1 MVVSPIEKASLSS
14 ENQECLDKIANK
26 ESLLAIYD
34 VSVADGT
41 LEGAATIKFNL
52 GESNNGKKVVV
63 THFKKDGTKELFNS
77 TVENGV
83 ATVRVESLSPFAI
96 TEVSRF
102 QDELQEIVVGG
113 DKIALPFDD
122 TNINNDWINK
132 KKIKNVPVTLND
144 SDATMVTTID
154 NLPRGLSFD
163 GNIITGTPIVEDSE
177 WDRNYYNG
185 YSKKYDLK
193 FKARKGNV
201 LLVRNY
207 TWYVHKDNDRDGIA
221 DSEEV
226 GIKRSE
232 NIFNAQVDRKPLVS
246 DGKRLTVE
254 DYKTKIT
261 NFPADGGVNVTV
273 TKDANY
279 AEVGEQSVI
288 LEFTIP
294 GFEGKG
300 TAIIKVDVKKAVAEE
315 FTIVEVD
322 GNTIGVSL
330 DDTSV
335 NNSWIDKKEIKPVT
349 ITLSDS
355 EAELLPEIE
364 NLP

>member
-1 MVVSPIEKASLSS
+1 MLLKKKNIDNHGHSAVAPTNYEYEKIKVRGISAKGNVYEFATNRPVVSNSPLKFELVKQTDNPNVPTYVYVTFTFKGTEADKKEVVIADNNSTSLREITARHNTTEISLSGHLTETARLVVSPIEKASLSS
-14 ENQECLDKIANK
+14 ENQEYLDNIANK

-41 LEGAATIKFNL
+41 LEGAATVKFNL

-177 WDRNYYNG
+177 WDRN
-185 YSKKYDLK
+185 
-193 FKARKGNV
+193 
-201 LLVRNY
+201 
-207 TWYVHKDNDRDGIA
+207 
-221 DSEEV
+221 
-226 GIKRSE
+226 
-232 NIFNAQVDRKPLVS
+232 
-246 DGKRLTVE
+246 
-254 DYKTKIT
+254 
-261 NFPADGGVNVTV
+261 
-273 TKDANY
+273 
-279 AEVGEQSVI
+279 
-288 LEFTIP
+288 
-294 GFEGKG
+294 
-300 TAIIKVDVKKAVAEE
+300 
-315 FTIVEVD
+315 
-322 GNTIGVSL
+322 
-330 DDTSV
+330 
-335 NNSWIDKKEIKPVT
+335 
-349 ITLSDS
+349 
-355 EAELLPEIE
+355 
-364 NLP
+364 